1 MAGSR
6 ISPDDLETASTAE
19 LISELK
25 RRHHVL
31 NRKPANVAVALTLA
45 PKHEGSSSSGSSD
58 DRTMSALSELIA
70 RPQCRR
76 GFVLDGFPRTVPQA
90 SRLSEELAK
99 QDKALDAVLFLDAPE
114 DVLLE
119 RCQGRRLYHDQ
130 HRVPFE
136 KDASLLRQYF
146 VRAGILRDVDA
157 SAGLEQVGTSCI
169 ESAVMFASS
178 RRKVRAANVLAAVC
192 RRGDRW
198 SLSLELFRDLALRR
212 YDPDAVSYNTA
223 LSACQTGSCWGLSA
237 ELLGQ
242 MRSLNY
248 KLDEAGCNAAS
259 GSYAEGGCWEE
270 SLDMLAYM
278 RLRRLTLQAAS
289 GSATAAA
296 CDRSSSWRWVLSIV
310 RSLGRED
317 AAAAPS
323 AAPVVDSEVMGVALR
338 ASVKASCG
346 CLAAQI

>member
-31 NRKPANVAVALTLA
+31 NRKPANVAVVG
-45 PKHEGSSSSGSSD
+45 PPCIGKHTQSDAIRRAFGICRITAQELRGSSSSGSSD

-119 RCQGRRLYHDQ
+119 RCQGRMVHPASGRLYHDQ

-136 KDASLLRQYF
+136 KDVDDFTGEPLNRPEFQESKFKEEVQRYQKDASLLRQYF

-169 ESAVMFASS
+169 ES
-178 RRKVRAANVLAAVC
+178 
-192 RRGDRW
+192 
-198 SLSLELFRDLALRR
+198 
-212 YDPDAVSYNTA
+212 VS
-223 LSACQTGSCWGLSA
+223 QP
-237 ELLGQ
+237 
-242 MRSLNY
+242 
-248 KLDEAGCNAAS
+248 K
-259 GSYAEGGCWEE
+259 EE
-270 SLDMLAYM
+270 S
-278 RLRRLTLQAAS
+278 
-289 GSATAAA
+289 
-296 CDRSSSWRWVLSIV
+296 
-310 RSLGRED
+310 
-317 AAAAPS
+317 
-323 AAPVVDSEVMGVALR
+323 
-338 ASVKASCG
+338 
-346 CLAAQI
+346 